1 MIFFGNTHTS
11 PGTAKGRNVEGGF
24 IQPIEPNRKLLNE
37 YFGTAIEIANN
48 FFKYSYLQ
56 KAISKAIKDT
66 KMYNHIKEVN

>member
-48 FFKYSYLQ
+48 FFKYSYLDR
-56 KAISKAIKDT
+56 AIKKAIKDT
-66 KMYNHIKEVN
+66 RMYNHIKEVN